1 MECKYNHLLD
11 IQHIPGTTCFTCIS
25 ESCFQLSARSLCYL
39 SNLTKV
45 TQLRNSRCEVKPDS
59 RSTFHLQTLASR
71 KVPMTQPSSQHRD
84 PIGSTLQNGH
94 AQPVLRHGGSAWP
107 TLLLLSPSNHTCWSH
122 LSLRASSSC
131 FLRASTSSIFLAVVF
146 FFAFSASR
154 SSLACRIHSH
164 VSSGAASHLACSMEP
179 RAL

>member
-1 MECKYNHLLD
+1 M
-11 IQHIPGTTCFTCIS
+11 CIS
-25 ESCFQLSARSLCYL
+25 ESCFQDHCYL

-59 RSTFHLQTLASR
+59 RSTFNPQTFASR
-71 KVPMTQPSSQHRD
+71 KVPTTQPSSQQQD

-94 AQPVLRHGGSAWP
+94 AQSVLMAWRKCLSHP
-107 TLLLLSPSNHTCWSH
+107 TSFLSPPNGTCWSH

-131 FLRASTSSIFLAVVF
+131 FLRASASSIFLAVVF

-164 VSSGAASHLACSMEP
+164 VSSGAASHSACSMEP